1 MAPGAAHHLTQ
12 RGTNRQ
18 IVFSR
23 RRDRRV
29 SLDQLPR
36 NASAA
41 GLRILAY
48 CLMNNHLHLILVPLS
63 AIIRKRSF
71 LSVVRQRRHHPRRR
85 RASSVR
91 SSAKLPH
98 PVM

>member
-1 MAPGAAHHLTQ
+1 M
-12 RGTNRQ
+12 
-18 IVFSR
+18 
-23 RRDRRV
+23 
-29 SLDQLPR
+29 
-36 NASAA
+36 ASARSRLTGFHGSLPPCHQA
-41 GLRILAY
+41 IRQDLREDGPK
-48 CLMNNHLHLILVPLS
+48 LIAFADALS